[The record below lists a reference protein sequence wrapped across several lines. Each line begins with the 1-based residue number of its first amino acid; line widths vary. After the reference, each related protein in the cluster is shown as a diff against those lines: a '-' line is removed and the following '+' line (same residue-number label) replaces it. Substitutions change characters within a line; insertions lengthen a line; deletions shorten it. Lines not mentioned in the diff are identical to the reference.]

1 MKAKAPQIVKSEKQI
16 EPAVFK
22 GVVRDKATGKLKLI
36 KINEELKVNE
46 VGADFLTDE
55 IDKVKEIRGK
65 HFIHHIRNAII
76 ASDVGK
82 SEIETE

>member
-1 MKAKAPQIVKSEKQI
+1 MKSEKQLA
-16 EPAVFK
+16 PAVFK

-46 VGADFLTDE
+46 IGADFLTDE

-76 ASDVGK
+76 ANDIDK